1 MTSVHHVGIC
11 PADMDVAL
19 RFYRDGLG
27 LDVLVDTEMA
37 GDMESLLGVQTT
49 SLRTIFLGNAKR
61 PDAGIVEL
69 VDLKI
74 PEIAS
79 GTAQAGLPA
88 RGLFLLSFQVDV
100 KAVLERLAAMG
111 VGGTPRTMRVVGGA
125 IAATVTDPDGVMVEL
140 LQEGRPVLGI
150 GS

>member
-1 MTSVHHVGIC
+1 MPPIHHAGIC

-19 RFYRDGLG
+19 RFYRDGIG

-37 GDMESLLGVQTT
+37 GDMEPLLGVRTE
-49 SLRTIFLGNAKR
+49 SLHTIFLGNAAR

-69 VDLKI
+69 LDLKV
-74 PEIAS
+74 PEIA
-79 GTAQAGLPA
+79 GATAQTALPA

-100 KAVLERLAAMG
+100 PAVLERLAAMG
-111 VGGTPRTMRVVGGA
+111 LGGTPRTMRVAGGA
-125 IAATVTDPDGVMVEL
+125 IAATVSDPDGVMVEL

-150 GS
+150 TT